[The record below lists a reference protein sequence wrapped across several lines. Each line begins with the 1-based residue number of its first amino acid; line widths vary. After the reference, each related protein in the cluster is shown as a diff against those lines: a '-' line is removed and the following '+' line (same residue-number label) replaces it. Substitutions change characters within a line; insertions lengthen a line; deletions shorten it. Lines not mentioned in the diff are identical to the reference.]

1 LAGTAFVGLAIFI
14 LVSDWGSLDVSF
26 FVGWSV
32 VGILFGTFL
41 FLTSSLAYLGIRYQ
55 SRKTGESRTNN

>member
-1 LAGTAFVGLAIFI
+1 
-14 LVSDWGSLDVSF
+14 VSF

-55 SRKTGESRTNN
+55 SRKTGEKRYIVNYTSLFRA